1 MPKQLTRESN
11 ALQCPWYWAPVC
23 KKYRNCETQPSNAP
37 GGLWFCL
44 SRNGNVS
51 HSRHYP
57 SHRSTLTLALIVPR
71 AAHTSPH
78 TTRSAVSAL
87 TTILCN
93 RPSTPHFEP
102 NQLFNITTSTV
113 SRSDVCDLVWVAQ
126 EAGTIL
132 VLSVKVHVSGRLLLT
147 REFFDADTL
156 VPCTFIAEPRTE
168 NFSSSGSEF
177 AAIAE
182 KFG

>member
-1 MPKQLTRESN
+1 MVLLEPKWQRCMCHL
-11 ALQCPWYWAPVC
+11 
-23 KKYRNCETQPSNAP
+23 
-37 GGLWFCL
+37 
-44 SRNGNVS
+44 S

-168 NFSSSGSEF
+168 IFLHQALSSLPLRKNLVSFFVDSS
-177 AAIAE
+177 
-182 KFG
+182 